1 MEPSIRVRRWHLARL
16 ATRVLLVI
24 FIALVAAGCERPEVV
39 RAFKELEVTVL
50 YAQRTIL
57 TSTTTTEVFVS
68 ARIRNPTTD
77 DSLDLDPTRWRL
89 RLANGDWYS
98 SRAPFLYEEKST
110 CSRVGLGPGSSA
122 TCSLYF
128 HFVDPVPTVE
138 LAPAVVGYSAPGWDG
153 GATIESF

>member
-1 MEPSIRVRRWHLARL
+1 MEQFVRVRHWKLARL
-16 ATRVLLVI
+16 APRVLLVI
-24 FIALVAAGCERPEVV
+24 LSTLLAAGCEQPEVV
-39 RAFKELEVTVL
+39 RAFKEVEVTVL
-50 YAQRTIL
+50 DAQRTIG
-57 TSTTTTEVFVS
+57 TSTTVTEVFVS

-98 SRAPFLYEEKST
+98 SKAPFLYEEKST
-110 CSRVGLGPGSSA
+110 CSRVELGPGSSA

-128 HFVDPVPTVE
+128 NFVDPVPTVE

-153 GATIESF
+153 GAAVEGF